1 MSPVPWL
8 GASVIRVSPPVRG
21 GPGVSR
27 GQRTP
32 AEKEGA
38 SRAPGAPAL
47 EGPGPGPGPE
57 PGSGPGHLGEPAS
70 PPWGPRAAPA
80 RPAPHSAAPR
90 ARGGH
95 CGRRRVRKL
104 GGRAAE
110 FAGSAGGTT
119 GPRRKRR
126 DARQVGRTCGHPARS
141 GLGSCGAARGR
152 KCSSVPELRRPRTFS
167 DLAQH
172 RRPHRGGGGARGGA
186 RGLFKGTERRPRARA
201 LSSPGGCG
209 RGKHRGFWWEIPML
223 RVTAPA
229 LPTS

>member
-1 MSPVPWL
+1 MSPVPWP
-8 GASVIRVSPPVRG
+8 GASVIRASPPVRG
-21 GPGVSR
+21 VPGVSR

-32 AEKEGA
+32 AGKEGT
-38 SRAPGAPAL
+38 RAPGAPAL
-47 EGPGPGPGPE
+47 GEPG

-70 PPWGPRAAPA
+70 PPRGPRAAPE

-172 RRPHRGGGGARGGA
+172 RRPHRGGGGARG
-186 RGLFKGTERRPRARA
+186 RRPRA
-201 LSSPGGCG
+201 
-209 RGKHRGFWWEIPML
+209 
-223 RVTAPA
+223 V
-229 LPTS
+229 

>member
-1 MSPVPWL
+1 MSPAPWPE
-8 GASVIRVSPPVRG
+8 ASVIGAPPPLRDE
-21 GPGVSR
+21 PGVSH

-32 AEKEGA
+32 TRKEGA
-38 SRAPGAPAL
+38 SAPGVPAL
-47 EGPGPGPGPE
+47 PRSGPGSE
-57 PGSGPGHLGEPAS
+57 PGHLGKSAS
-70 PPWGPRAAPA
+70 PPRGQRGAPE

-110 FAGSAGGTT
+110 FAGNAGGTT

-126 DARQVGRTCGHPARS
+126 DARQVGRTCGHPAQS

-152 KCSSVPELRRPRTFS
+152 KCSGVPELRRPRTFS

-172 RRPHRGGGGARGGA
+172 RRPHRGGGGARG
-186 RGLFKGTERRPRARA
+186 RRPRA
-201 LSSPGGCG
+201 
-209 RGKHRGFWWEIPML
+209 
-223 RVTAPA
+223 V
-229 LPTS
+229 